1 MAVISISLLFYDYRL
16 QIYHDLYMEAQEWF
30 PNCLTQDQHGL
41 LLSHST
47 VWMEL
52 CRPELPQFH
61 RVVL

>member
-47 VWMEL
+47 V
-52 CRPELPQFH
+52 
-61 RVVL
+61 